1 MPARVFT
8 AEIRGMKIE
17 KTMKA
22 AIHTRYGPPEVLQLA
37 EVPKPTPKENEVLV
51 KIHATT
57 VNRTDCGF
65 RSAEYFISR
74 FFSGLFKP
82 KNQILGNEFA
92 GIIEST
98 GKNVTNF
105 NVGDKVFGYND
116 ITFGANAE
124 YMIMPENGAMS
135 TIPDGLTFEEAA
147 CITEGGHYALC
158 DIRAAKVKAGQN
170 VMIYGATGAIGSA
183 AVQLAKY
190 FGASVTA
197 VCNTKN
203 FDLVK
208 SLGADV
214 VIDYTKEDF
223 TQTGQTFDF
232 VFDAVGKTS
241 FGKCKPILSKNG
253 IYISTEL
260 GKNGENVFLA
270 LSTPLFGGK
279 KVLFPLP
286 TISRED
292 VEFLKELVNTGHF
305 KPVIDKSYRLD
316 EIMEATKYVETR
328 QKIGNVVIVVAGD

>member
-1 MPARVFT
+1 
-8 AEIRGMKIE
+8 
-17 KTMKA
+17 MKA
-22 AIHTRYGPPEVLQLA
+22 VIHTKYGPPEVLQLI
-37 EVPKPTPKENEVLV
+37 EVPKPIPNENEVLI

-65 RSAEYFISR
+65 RSAEYFVSR

-98 GKNVTNF
+98 GKNVTAF
-105 NVGDKVFGYND
+105 HSGDKVFGYND
-116 ITFGANAE
+116 VTFGAHAE
-124 YMIMPENGAMS
+124 YLTISENGAIS
-135 TIPDGLTFEEAA
+135 TIPERITFEQAA

-170 VMIYGATGAIGSA
+170 VMVYGATGAIGSA

-203 FDLVK
+203 VELVK
-208 SLGADV
+208 KLGADV
-214 VIDYTKEDF
+214 VVDYTKEDF
-223 TQTGQTFDF
+223 TKTGQTFDF

-241 FGKCKPILSKNG
+241 FGKCKPILSKTG

-286 TISRED
+286 TISKED
-292 VEFLKELVNTGHF
+292 VQFLKKLVITGHY
-305 KPVIDKSYRLD
+305 KPVIDRHYRLE
-316 EIMEATKYVETR
+316 EIIEATRYVETG
-328 QKIGNVVIVVAGD
+328 QKTGNVVIVI

>member
-1 MPARVFT
+1 
-8 AEIRGMKIE
+8 
-17 KTMKA
+17 MKA
-22 AIHTRYGPPEVLQLA
+22 VIHTKYGPPEVLQLA
-37 EVPKPTPKENEVLV
+37 EVQKPTPKENEVLIKV
-51 KIHATT
+51 YATT

-65 RSAEYFISR
+65 RSAEYFVSR

-82 KNQILGNEFA
+82 KNQVLGNEFA
-92 GIIEST
+92 GVIEAT
-98 GKNVTNF
+98 GKNVTQF
-105 NVGDKVFGYND
+105 QPGDKVFGYND
-116 ITFGANAE
+116 ITFGAHAE

-135 TIPDGLTFEEAA
+135 TIPAGLTYEEAA

-203 FDLVK
+203 IELVK
-208 SLGADV
+208 SLGAEV

-223 TQTGQTFDF
+223 TKTGQIFDF
-232 VFDAVGKTS
+232 VFDTVGKTS
-241 FGKCKPILSKNG
+241 FGKCKSILSKNG

-260 GKNGENVFLA
+260 GKNGENVYLA
-270 LSTPLFGGK
+270 LITPLFGGK

-292 VEFLKELVNTGHF
+292 VEFLKKLVTDGHF
-305 KPVIDKSYRLD
+305 KPVLDRSYRLD
-316 EIMEATKYVETR
+316 EIVKATRYVETR
-328 QKIGNVVIVVAGD
+328 EKTGNVVIVVSG